1 MTIGIAILGAG
12 RIGRMHA
19 ENLAAHPDFRLRAI
33 HDPDAAAAESA
44 AAKMDDV
51 AVAQTA
57 EDALDRGDIRAV
69 LVASPTPTH
78 CEFILQAARR
88 GLAVL
93 CEKPVDLD
101 LDRANQCRDALK
113 KLGAKTP
120 PVQIGFNRRFDPGHS
135 ALRER
140 VRRGDIGKLEQLV
153 ISSRDP
159 APPHLENLRVS
170 GGIFKDMMIHDLDL
184 ARFILPDE
192 PKSVMAEGSVLIDP
206 RVVELNDVDSAMVVM
221 RTESG
226 VLCCINNSRRAC
238 YGYDQRVE
246 AHGEKGML
254 LSDNRPET
262 GVKFFGE
269 SAVAVRDPLPHFF
282 IERYAKAYRTQ
293 LDSFARVVSG
303 ETAPSPSFE
312 DGRRALVLA
321 EAAGTALREKRAVAA
336 EF

>member
-1 MTIGIAILGAG
+1 MINIAVLGAG

-19 ENLAAHPDFRLRAI
+19 ENLAAHSRFRLCAI
-33 HDPDAAAAESA
+33 HDPDTKAATEAVAG
-44 AAKMDDV
+44 MDGV
-51 AVAQTA
+51 AVATA
-57 EDALDRGDIRAV
+57 TDEIFERDDLGALLI
-69 LVASPTPTH
+69 ASPTPTH
-78 CEFILQAARR
+78 CDFILRAAQQ

-93 CEKPVDLD
+93 CEKPLDLE
-101 LDRANQCRDALK
+101 LDRANQCRDELA
-113 KLGAKTP
+113 KLGDKVP
-120 PVQIGFNRRFDPGHS
+120 PIQIGFNRRFDPGHA

-170 GGIFKDMMIHDLDL
+170 GGIFRDMMIHDLDL
-184 ARFILPDE
+184 ARFILPAE
-192 PKSVMAEGSVLIDP
+192 PVTVLAEGSVLIDP

-221 RTESG
+221 KTEDG
-226 VLCCINNSRRAC
+226 LLCSINNSRRAA

-254 LSDNRPET
+254 ISDNRPET

-269 SAVAVRDPLPHFF
+269 NTTVARDPLPHFF
-282 IERYAKAYRTQ
+282 IERYADAYRLQ
-293 LDSFARVVSG
+293 LDAFARAAGG
-303 ETAPSPSFE
+303 ECAPSPSFE
-312 DGRRALVLA
+312 DGRRALILA
-321 EAAGTALREKRAVAA
+321 EAATAALQERRIVQP

>member
-1 MTIGIAILGAG
+1 MTGIALLGAG

-19 ENLAAHPDFRLRAI
+19 ENLAAHPRFSLRAI
-33 HDPDAAAAESA
+33 HDPDHAAAERAVAGMSG
-44 AAKMDDV
+44 V
-51 AVAQTA
+51 AVVRDCG
-57 EDALDRGDIRAV
+57 ELFDRDDIRAV
-69 LVASPTPTH
+69 LIASPTPTH
-78 CEFILQAARR
+78 CDFILRAAKR

-101 LDRANQCRDALK
+101 LARANQCRDELAQ
-113 KLGAKTP
+113 LGDKIP
-120 PVQIGFNRRFDPGHS
+120 PIQIGFNRRFDPGHA
-135 ALRER
+135 ALQER
-140 VRRGDIGKLEQLV
+140 VQRGDIGKLEQIV

-184 ARFILPDE
+184 ARFILPEE
-192 PKSVMAEGSVLIDP
+192 PESVLAEGSVLIDP
-206 RVVELNDVDSAMVVM
+206 RVTELNDVDSAMVVM
-221 RTESG
+221 KTASG
-226 VLCCINNSRRAC
+226 VLCCINNSRRAV

-254 LSDNRPET
+254 LSDNRSET

-269 SAVAVRDPLPHFF
+269 SAAVVRDPLPHFF
-282 IERYAKAYRTQ
+282 IERYADAYRLQ
-293 LDSFARVVSG
+293 LDAFARAVDG
-303 ETAPSPSFE
+303 EIAASPSFE

-321 EAAGTALREKRAVAA
+321 ESAGAALREKRAARV